1 MQNNRR
7 IQKVALLAIAM
18 TIVGFHSPA
27 ASEELTVATAGGAVS
42 ETEAR
47 IFAKPFTE
55 ETGWTVK
62 HVSAEGNRMA
72 QIEAMV
78 RAGKTSWDVSEISA
92 SDYPIGLDKGLLE
105 PIEYSLIDP
114 DNKLPAAARGEFG
127 VVAASYSTVLV
138 QRLDK
143 NPDGKKMTSW
153 ADFWDIESFP
163 GPRSLG
169 NRPQYNLEFAL
180 LADGVSKDDIY
191 KVLSTPE
198 GVDRAFAKLDEIKE
212 HIPVYWD
219 SGAQS
224 VQLLSDGEVFYSTT
238 YNGRIEALNKAGI
251 PAEIVWNGGAL
262 HVSYM
267 GIPKGSPNVK
277 AAHDY
282 IRIRTTR
289 ADLAQEYLKALPY
302 PSFSP
307 GLFDGM
313 PEEQARKM
321 PTYPANA
328 ELQFAA
334 DEIFWAKNLERLQ
347 ERWNEWL
354 LQ

>member
-1 MQNNRR
+1 MRLA
-7 IQKVALLAIAM
+7 VAAALAGMLA
-18 TIVGFHSPA
+18 VG
-27 ASEELTVATAGGAVS
+27 ASASAEELTVSTAGGVVS
-42 ETEAR
+42 ETESKVFGPA
-47 IFAKPFTE
+47 FEKA
-55 ETGWTVK
+55 TGWTIK
-62 HVSAEGNRMA
+62 YVSAENTRMA
-72 QIEAMV
+72 EIEAML
-78 RAGKTSWDVSEISA
+78 RANSTTWDVSEISA
-92 SDYPIGLDKGLLE
+92 SDYPIGVARNLLE
-105 PIEYSLIDP
+105 PIDYSLIDP
-114 DNKLPAAARGEFG
+114 DKKLPDLARGEFG
-127 VVAASYSTVLV
+127 VVVASYSTVLV

-143 NPDGKKMTSW
+143 NPQGKKMTSW
-153 ADFWDIESFP
+153 ADFWDTEAFP

-180 LADGVSKDDIY
+180 LADGVAKEDIY
-191 KVLSTPE
+191 KTLSTEE
-198 GVDRAFAKLDEIKE
+198 GVDRAFAKLDEIKDS
-212 HIPVYWD
+212 IPVWWD

-238 YNGRIEALNKAGI
+238 YNGRIGALNQAGV

-277 AAHDY
+277 AAHEY
-282 IRIRTTR
+282 IKLRTTNPE
-289 ADLAQEYLKALPY
+289 LAREYLKVLPY

-313 PEEQARKM
+313 PEDQAKSM

-328 ELQFAA
+328 EMQFQA
-334 DEIFWAKNLERLQ
+334 DEAFWAQNLVKLQ
-347 ERWNEWL
+347 ERWTEWL